1 MPAEALLTISGG
13 RTLGKQCGGLRAGG
27 GRRPLSI
34 MHCPSLLVARKL
46 CVCRQRTPFSRI
58 TIPLPLPLWVTGLE
72 WPDLLV
78 PALGAE
84 RAASPRAV
92 GAGVTLPRAKLE
104 RLAQLTAEAGCWL
117 LLDNTYGACLAT
129 CTSLVMGRCSA
140 AAYGP
145 QLAARHADIARS
157 APACPACST
166 LRERPASRHCSMT
179 PRAGAACKEQYM
191 TVPRVSHVGGR

>member
-1 MPAEALLTISGG
+1 MGFVRGGQTPAQHHALSVT
-13 RTLGKQCGGLRAGG
+13 AGS
-27 GRRPLSI
+27 PQAPCLQTT
-34 MHCPSLLVARKL
+34 HFL
-46 CVCRQRTPFSRI
+46 RI

-78 PALGAE
+78 PAVGAE